1 MERQISLNDISD
13 GKLYT
18 LNDMVKADCQD
29 CEGCSACCRG
39 MGSSIVLDPMDI
51 YRLSAG
57 LHQTFEEMLASGSVE
72 LNVVDGVVLPN
83 LKMSGDEE
91 RCQFLDEA
99 GRCGIHPHRPGICR
113 LFPLGRVYED
123 GSFRYFL
130 QIHECKKDNRTKVK
144 VKKWLDTP
152 NAARYERYITDWQY
166 HLKYM
171 KINRIQRSVIE
182 RQLGK
187 TGVYRSQHQI
197 LMFVADSPNVS
208 QKEIAAKYG
217 VSTATIA
224 VSLKKL
230 EKGGYIRRIVDEKDN
245 RFNQICITE
254 KGRKVVD
261 DSVKT
266 FTRIENRMFEG
277 FSEEEF
283 KSLEQL
289 LDKVFRNLEKEL
301 NQMTE
306 SEGL

>member
-1 MERQISLNDISD
+1 MD
-13 GKLYT
+13 KMT
-18 LNDMVKADCQD
+18 
-29 CEGCSACCRG
+29 CRG
-39 MGSSIVLDPMDI
+39 HLDSPAH
-51 YRLSAG
+51 RL
-57 LHQTFEEMLASGSVE
+57 VE
-72 LNVVDGVVLPN
+72 
-83 LKMSGDEE
+83 
-91 RCQFLDEA
+91 
-99 GRCGIHPHRPGICR
+99 
-113 LFPLGRVYED
+113 
-123 GSFRYFL
+123 
-130 QIHECKKDNRTKVK
+130 
-144 VKKWLDTP
+144 
-152 NAARYERYITDWQY
+152 
-166 HLKYM
+166 KYM

-266 FTRIENRMFEG
+266 FTRIDNRMFEG

-289 LDKVFRNLEKEL
+289 LDKVFHNLEKEL

>member
-1 MERQISLNDISD
+1 MD
-13 GKLYT
+13 KMT
-18 LNDMVKADCQD
+18 
-29 CEGCSACCRG
+29 CRG
-39 MGSSIVLDPMDI
+39 HLDSPAH
-51 YRLSAG
+51 RL
-57 LHQTFEEMLASGSVE
+57 VE
-72 LNVVDGVVLPN
+72 
-83 LKMSGDEE
+83 
-91 RCQFLDEA
+91 
-99 GRCGIHPHRPGICR
+99 
-113 LFPLGRVYED
+113 
-123 GSFRYFL
+123 
-130 QIHECKKDNRTKVK
+130 
-144 VKKWLDTP
+144 
-152 NAARYERYITDWQY
+152 
-166 HLKYM
+166 KYM

>member
-1 MERQISLNDISD
+1 MD
-13 GKLYT
+13 KMT
-18 LNDMVKADCQD
+18 
-29 CEGCSACCRG
+29 CRG
-39 MGSSIVLDPMDI
+39 HLDSPAH
-51 YRLSAG
+51 RL
-57 LHQTFEEMLASGSVE
+57 VE
-72 LNVVDGVVLPN
+72 
-83 LKMSGDEE
+83 
-91 RCQFLDEA
+91 
-99 GRCGIHPHRPGICR
+99 
-113 LFPLGRVYED
+113 
-123 GSFRYFL
+123 
-130 QIHECKKDNRTKVK
+130 
-144 VKKWLDTP
+144 
-152 NAARYERYITDWQY
+152 
-166 HLKYM
+166 KYM

-254 KGRKVVD
+254 KGKQVVD

-306 SEGL
+306 SEDL

>member
-1 MERQISLNDISD
+1 MD
-13 GKLYT
+13 KMT
-18 LNDMVKADCQD
+18 
-29 CEGCSACCRG
+29 CRG
-39 MGSSIVLDPMDI
+39 HLDSPAH
-51 YRLSAG
+51 RL
-57 LHQTFEEMLASGSVE
+57 
-72 LNVVDGVVLPN
+72 VD
-83 LKMSGDEE
+83 
-91 RCQFLDEA
+91 
-99 GRCGIHPHRPGICR
+99 
-113 LFPLGRVYED
+113 
-123 GSFRYFL
+123 
-130 QIHECKKDNRTKVK
+130 
-144 VKKWLDTP
+144 
-152 NAARYERYITDWQY
+152 
-166 HLKYM
+166 KYM

-289 LDKVFRNLEKEL
+289 LDKVFHNLEKEL

>member
-1 MERQISLNDISD
+1 MD
-13 GKLYT
+13 KMT
-18 LNDMVKADCQD
+18 
-29 CEGCSACCRG
+29 CRG
-39 MGSSIVLDPMDI
+39 HLDSPAH
-51 YRLSAG
+51 RL
-57 LHQTFEEMLASGSVE
+57 VE
-72 LNVVDGVVLPN
+72 
-83 LKMSGDEE
+83 
-91 RCQFLDEA
+91 
-99 GRCGIHPHRPGICR
+99 
-113 LFPLGRVYED
+113 
-123 GSFRYFL
+123 
-130 QIHECKKDNRTKVK
+130 
-144 VKKWLDTP
+144 
-152 NAARYERYITDWQY
+152 
-166 HLKYM
+166 KYM

-283 KSLEQL
+283 KSLEQF
-289 LDKVFRNLEKEL
+289 LDKVFHNLEKEL